1 MVKTIS
7 KKELLNTLDLTLGQL
22 EQLYSDLDTKLNHLE
37 KTIENVMYLKTM
49 VSSVSKEQDVSVKKV
64 SVKKPSV
71 KKAVKPEVKPA
82 VKATPKT
89 APQSPKAPKSWK
101 KFSLDNLPKSYTFLK
116 VSFKEGSKAQFGRF
130 LHTSLTKE
138 KNIFID
144 MLDNKNTTI
153 RIPFENIKQVYEYR

>member
-7 KKELLNTLDLTLGQL
+7 KKDLVNTLDLTLGQL

-49 VSSVSKEQDVSVKKV
+49 VSNVSKEQDVSVKKV

-71 KKAVKPEVKPA
+71 KKAVKPA

-89 APQSPKAPKSWK
+89 ASPSPKAPKSWK

-144 MLDNKNTTI
+144 MLDNKNNTI

>member
-1 MVKTIS
+1 MVKQTIS
-7 KKELLNTLDLTLGQL
+7 RKELLSSMELLQTQLDNIKSL
-22 EQLYSDLDTKLNHLE
+22 LNA
-37 KTIENVMYLKTM
+37 TT
-49 VSSVSKEQDVSVKKV
+49 VSKKQDV

-71 KKAVKPEVKPA
+71 KKAVSKAVKPA

-89 APQSPKAPKSWK
+89 ASPSPKAPKSWH

-116 VSFKEGSKAQFGRF
+116 VSFKEGSKAQYGRF

-144 MLDNKNTTI
+144 VLDNKNTTI

>member
-1 MVKTIS
+1 MANKTIS
-7 KKELLNTLDLTLGQL
+7 KKDLLNTLDLTLGQL

-37 KTIENVMYLKTM
+37 KTIENVMSIKTM
-49 VSSVSKEQDVSVKKV
+49 ISSVSKEQDV

-71 KKAVKPEVKPA
+71 KKAVKPAVKPA
-82 VKATPKT
+82 VKATKT
-89 APQSPKAPKSWK
+89 ASASPKAPKKWH

-116 VSFKEGSKAQFGRF
+116 VSFKEGQKAQFGRF
-130 LHTSLTKE
+130 LHTSLTKD

-144 MLDNKNTTI
+144 VLDNKNTTI

>member
-7 KKELLNTLDLTLGQL
+7 KKDLVNTLDLTLGQL

-49 VSSVSKEQDVSVKKV
+49 VSNVSKEQDVSVKKV

-71 KKAVKPEVKPA
+71 KKAVKPA

-144 MLDNKNTTI
+144 MLDNKNNTI

>member
-1 MVKTIS
+1 MAVKTIS
-7 KKELLNTLDLTLGQL
+7 KKDLLNTLDLTLGQL

-64 SVKKPSV
+64 SVKK
-71 KKAVKPEVKPA
+71 AVKPA
-82 VKATPKT
+82 VKPVVKATKT
-89 APQSPKAPKSWK
+89 ASPSPKAPKSWH

-144 MLDNKNTTI
+144 VLDNKNTTI

>member
-1 MVKTIS
+1 MAVKTIS
-7 KKELLNTLDLTLGQL
+7 KKDLLNTLDLTLGQL

-37 KTIENVMYLKTM
+37 KTIENVMSIKTM
-49 VSSVSKEQDVSVKKV
+49 ISSVSKEQDVSVKKV

-71 KKAVKPEVKPA
+71 KKAVKPA
-82 VKATPKT
+82 VKKATKT
-89 APQSPKAPKSWK
+89 ASPSPKAPKSWH

-116 VSFKEGSKAQFGRF
+116 VSFKEGQKAQFGRF

-144 MLDNKNTTI
+144 VLDNKNTTI